1 MAIKVGINGFGRI
14 GRLFF
19 RAAMRQGGIEIVGIN
34 DLVEA
39 DNLAYLLQ
47 RDTMH
52 GRFEKKVSVE
62 SDGLTCDGVHTRC
75 TSERDPSNL
84 PWADLGVDTFWNR
97 PASSPRRMMPRSIF
111 QPAPRG
117 C

>member
-34 DLVEA
+34 DLVES

-52 GRFEKKVSVE
+52 GRFEKQVTA
-62 SDGLTCDGVHTRC
+62 DAGGLTCGHSRT
-75 TSERDPSNL
+75 
-84 PWADLGVDTFWNR
+84 G
-97 PASSPRRMMPRSIF
+97 
-111 QPAPRG
+111 
-117 C
+117 